1 MNPNL
6 TANLR
11 AERELRAKILKGE
24 LEQNLK
30 KALPHL
36 QTAYDAAVKAGLR
49 ESDYELLATIGDA
62 LTACTEALE
71 RLNDVPDQ

>member
-11 AERELRAKILKGE
+11 ADRELRAKILKTE
-24 LEQNLK
+24 LEQSLK
-30 KALPHL
+30 KALPYL

-49 ESDYELLATIGDA
+49 ESDYELLATLGDS
-62 LTACTEALE
+62 LTACKEALE
-71 RLNDVPDQ
+71 RLNDTGEE